1 MSDMQAIEYVVNTYH
16 PVFMSCPNHII
27 FIRDVYYKHK
37 VAQGIL
43 ARLNAHNYE
52 QLLKYFRVDI
62 PRYMYLTRRKYV
74 IEQYRTKN
82 NQVLKVLKGNN
93 EVHDLLLDTLA
104 NKIRDTYYGKQ

>member
-16 PVFMSCPNHII
+16 PLFMSCPNHII

-62 PRYMYLTRRKYV
+62 PRYMYLTRRKYI

-82 NQVLKVLKGNN
+82 NQVLKVLNSDN
-93 EVHDLLLDTLA
+93 DTQDVLLNMLSK
-104 NKIRDTYYGKQ
+104 KIWSTYYGK